1 MDDGAAPTEAPH
13 SQTAEDLSHS
23 PAPKGKWGLIAVGIF
38 AAGVLGFI
46 LLQVLASEPV
56 QVARDSSAPLVEV
69 IALDV
74 QTGPL
79 PVRGNGPVRPRAQVT
94 VIAQVSGEIAETGSA
109 LVTGGR
115 FKAGDTLLQIDPRSY
130 RAALDQAQADRAA
143 RQADLDFAE
152 RQLERDQ
159 KLTQSGAASERRRDE
174 TLNQRDRA
182 RAQIAGLDALIAMRA
197 IDLERTTVVAP
208 FDGQVFSESVDV
220 GSIVQPGVEIARIF
234 ATDIFEIVVPFTDS
248 EASLIPGLW
257 DATLTT
263 RPRATATLPYR
274 GNLYAWDGYVDRVEA
289 GIDPDTRTIDVVVRI
304 PNPTRRGQIVGG
316 ANADS
321 VIEPPPF
328 LSGTYAGIEI
338 EGLDLTYALVP
349 RTALRN
355 DDTLWLVKDDNTLEV
370 VSVDVIQDQDTFIAV
385 RSSSL
390 KEGARVVVSDLGY
403 ATAGLEVQVLVDDD
417 PGQ

>member
-1 MDDGAAPTEAPH
+1 MDDSVAPTTAPD
-13 SQTAEDLSHS
+13 TEDRSLSHE
-23 PAPKGKWGLIAVGIF
+23 PRGKWGLV
-38 AAGVLGFI
+38 AAGILATGIVGFI

-56 QVARDSSAPLVEV
+56 QVARDSRAPLVEV
-69 IALDV
+69 IALDL

-79 PVRGNGPVRPRAQVT
+79 PVRGNGPVRPRAQVI
-94 VIAQVSGEIAETGSA
+94 VIAQVSGEITETGPA

-115 FKAGDTLLQIDPRSY
+115 FKAGDSLLQIDPRSY
-130 RAALDQAQADRAA
+130 RAALDQAKADRSA

-159 KLTQSGAASERRRDE
+159 KLTKSGAASERRRDE

-197 IDLERTTVVAP
+197 IDLERTNVVAP

-220 GSIVQPGVEIARIF
+220 GSIVQPGAEIARIF
-234 ATDIFEIVVPFTDS
+234 ATDIFEIVVPFTDA

-257 DATLTT
+257 DDTLTT
-263 RPRATATLPYR
+263 RPRATATLLYR
-274 GNLYAWDGYVDRVEA
+274 GDVYAWDGSVDRVEA

-304 PNPTRRGQIVGG
+304 PNPTRRGQIVGDE
-316 ANADS
+316 NADS
-321 VIEPPPF
+321 VIDPPPF

-338 EGLDLTYALVP
+338 EGLNLTYALVP
-349 RTALRN
+349 RSALRN

-370 VSVDVIQDQDTFIAV
+370 VAVDVVQDQDTFIAV

-390 KEGARVVVSDLGY
+390 KDGGRLVVSDLGY
-403 ATAGLEVQVLVDDD
+403 ATAGLEVQVLVEDDS
-417 PGQ
+417 GQ